1 MTGLWYTFFEEIKGD
16 RLMGNGQLKKVFVAK
31 VAEYDESIIKSEI
44 SAAFSSLGVDL
55 SAFVGK
61 KVVIKPNFIMK
72 MSPDAAATTN
82 PAVIGAVVS
91 LLNDAGIRPVIA
103 ESPGGVYSAARLS
116 AVYRTVGIADF
127 PEKYDCELNL
137 DVSKETVNYPD
148 GKTTKTFEIIKPIA
162 DADVIFDVCKLKSH
176 SLTKMSAATKNLY
189 GTVPGLTKF
198 ELHAAY
204 PDIGDF
210 SSMLCDLASMIC
222 EKKTVIAVTDAI
234 IGMEGEGPTGGSPK
248 KIGALLVSESVF
260 ASDVVAAKIL
270 GMDVST
276 VLHLSEAVSRGLVP
290 ADING
295 TDVLGASPEEMTVS
309 DFVLPR
315 SQNVGVLE
323 FFSKGKMGELF
334 RPRPYVTKTCR
345 ACGEC
350 VRSCPQ
356 HTIEL
361 SGGRARINAKKCIRC
376 FCCQELC
383 PFKAIKTRRNP
394 ILNVISKIK

>member
-1 MTGLWYTFFEEIKGD
+1 ME
-16 RLMGNGQLKKVFVAK
+16 NGQFEKVFVSK
-31 VAEYDESIIKSEI
+31 VAEYDERIIKNEI
-44 SAAFSSLGVDL
+44 SAAFSALDIAL

-72 MSPDAAATTN
+72 MSPDSAATTN

-91 LLNDAGIRPVIA
+91 ILNDAGISPVIA

-116 AVYRTVGIADF
+116 AIYRTVGVDGF
-127 PEKYDCELNL
+127 PNKYDCELNL
-137 DVSKETVNYPD
+137 DVSKETMNYPS
-148 GKTTKTFEIIKPIA
+148 GKTTRAFEIIKPIA

-204 PDIGDF
+204 PDIKDF

-222 EKKTVIAVTDAI
+222 EGKTVVSVTDAI
-234 IGMEGEGPTGGSPK
+234 IGMEGEGPTGGTPK
-248 KIGALLVSESVF
+248 EIGALLVSRSVF
-260 ASDVVAAKIL
+260 ASDVIAAKIL
-270 GMDVST
+270 GLGVSDVP
-276 VLHLSEAVSRGLVP
+276 LLAEAASRGIIP
-290 ADING
+290 DSADIIEK
-295 TDVLGASPEEMTVS
+295 LGANVDDLVLT
-309 DFVLPR
+309 DFVLPK
-315 SQNVGVLE
+315 SQTIGVLD
-323 FFSKGKMGELF
+323 FFSKGKMGEF
-334 RPRPYVTKTCR
+334 FMPRPYVTKTCR

-361 SGGRARINAKKCIRC
+361 GGTRAKISAKKCIRC

-394 ILNVISKIK
+394 ILNIINKIK

>member
-1 MTGLWYTFFEEIKGD
+1 MKDGHFE
-16 RLMGNGQLKKVFVAK
+16 KVFAAK
-31 VAEYDESIIKSEI
+31 VAEYDENIIKSKI
-44 SAAFSSLGVDL
+44 SAAFSALDIDL
-55 SAFVGK
+55 SAYVGK

-72 MSPDAAATTN
+72 MSPDSAATTN

-91 LLNDAGIRPVIA
+91 LLNDAGIRPTIA

-116 AVYRTVGIADF
+116 AIYRVCGVGDF
-127 PEKYDCELNL
+127 PSKYDCELNL
-137 DVSKETVNYPD
+137 DTSKETMNAQG
-148 GKTTKTFEIIKPIA
+148 GKTTKTFEIIRPIA
-162 DADVIFDVCKLKSH
+162 DADVIFDLCKLKSH

-210 SSMLCDLASMIC
+210 SSMLCDLASMLI
-222 EKKTVIAVTDAI
+222 EKKTIVAVTDAI

-248 KIGALLVSESVF
+248 KIGAILVSRSVF
-260 ASDVVAAKIL
+260 ASDVVAAKML
-270 GMDVST
+270 GIDAST
-276 VLHLSEAVSRGLVP
+276 VLHLKEAMSRGLAP
-290 ADING
+290 EGAEEIE
-295 TDVLGASPEEMTVS
+295 VLGAPLGELAIS

-315 SQNVGVLE
+315 SQKIGALS
-323 FFSKGKMGELF
+323 FFSEGKMGELF
-334 RPRPYVTKTCR
+334 RPRPYATKICR

-361 SGGRARINAKKCIRC
+361 KNGRAKINAKKCIRC

-394 ILNVISKIK
+394 ILNVINRIK